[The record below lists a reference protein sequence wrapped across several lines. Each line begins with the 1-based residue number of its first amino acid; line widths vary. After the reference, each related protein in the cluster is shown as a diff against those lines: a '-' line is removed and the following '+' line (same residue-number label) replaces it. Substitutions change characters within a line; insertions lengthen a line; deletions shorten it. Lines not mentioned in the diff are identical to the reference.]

1 MYVYSIAKTHQP
13 INPKTHQ
20 KPWVDGF
27 LGKNPGFLG
36 TLPDGNDFNKSE
48 YNIVTIR

>member
-13 INPKTHQ
+13 KNPKTHQ

-27 LGKNPGFLG
+27 WGKNPGFLG
-36 TLPDGNDFNKSE
+36 TLFTTLTKNRMDE
-48 YNIVTIR
+48 ETR